1 MSMPE
6 VDRHS
11 TTYPF
16 IEPGRFTG
24 TLQGQV
30 ALITG
35 AGRGIGKAIALAFAR
50 AGANVIC
57 VARTEREIDDVVAQ
71 ISKRG
76 YPKAIAVC
84 ADISN
89 DQELCRLIG
98 TAAEVFPSIDIL
110 VNNAG
115 VDRIGSLEHETSFSA
130 WWRVFEV
137 NMKGPAALTHHVLPG
152 MISRGCGTII
162 HIGSRN
168 AIHNHPFMTAYSA
181 SKTALLR
188 FHQCLHLEL
197 QGSNVHT
204 FYMQPGD
211 VKTTLMDNSV
221 NEDEILKVPGL
232 QAMVAGMHDTMG
244 EDQSDAPDLAAD
256 TCVALAADP
265 DARALSGLYLDATKD
280 LGQIL
285 AHIKEENGS
294 IIKKR
299 RLYTLKVDQLR

>member
-16 IEPGRFTG
+16 IESGRFTG

-30 ALITG
+30 ALVTG

-57 VARTEREIDDVVAQ
+57 VARTEREIEAVVTQ
-71 ISKRG
+71 IAERG
-76 YPKAIAVC
+76 DSKAIAVC
-84 ADISN
+84 ADIS
-89 DQELCRLIG
+89 DDLDLDRLIN
-98 TAAEVFPSIDIL
+98 TAGKSFTSIDIL

-115 VDRIGSLEHETSFSA
+115 VDRIGTLEHETNFSD

-137 NMKGPAALTHHVLPG
+137 NMKGPAALTHRLLPG
-152 MISRGCGTII
+152 MISRGRGIAI

-188 FHQCLHLEL
+188 FHECLHLEL
-197 QGSNVHT
+197 QGSDVHT
-204 FYMQPGD
+204 FYIQPGD

-221 NEDEILKVPGL
+221 NEDEMLKVPRL
-232 QAMVAGMHDTMG
+232 QAMVADMRDTMDG
-244 EDQSDAPDLAAD
+244 DQSDAPALAAD

-265 DARALSGLYLDATKD
+265 DTHVLSGLYLDATQD
-280 LGQIL
+280 LGQLL
-285 AHIKEENGS
+285 AHFNDGNGGV
-294 IIKKR
+294 IEKR
-299 RLYTLKVDQLR
+299 RLYTLKADQL